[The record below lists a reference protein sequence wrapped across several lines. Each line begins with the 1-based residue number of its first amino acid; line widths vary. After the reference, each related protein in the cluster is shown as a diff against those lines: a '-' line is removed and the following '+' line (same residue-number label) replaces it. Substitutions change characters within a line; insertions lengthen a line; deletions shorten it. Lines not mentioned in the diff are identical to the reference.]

1 MNTTDNKSPSQS
13 ADRFILRFHNAGQ
26 RHALKE
32 RAARNM
38 RSLNAELLYLIEKG
52 IEAIDAKVPDS

>member
-1 MNTTDNKSPSQS
+1 MNTTDNKSPSQL
-13 ADRFILRFHNAGQ
+13 ADRFILRFHNDGQ
-26 RHALKE
+26 RRALKE

-52 IEAIDAKVPDS
+52 VEAVDTKVPDS